1 MKAYLVVASA
11 LVSVTGCRL
20 ERPQEARQVAPEMRF
35 EDIQFRVYRGNQL
48 ESNGHARV
56 ANYRRDTTGL
66 AADAIQ
72 IGFPEQTGRQAT
84 QLSARNGAGTAR
96 SRQFTA
102 GGGVVAHQGAETG
115 ATDEAHYSGDDG
127 MVRGDRP
134 VTVTGPSYQLAGP
147 AGFTLDPRTGV
158 MEIAGGA
165 RVVAGGEGR

>member
-1 MKAYLVVASA
+1 MKAYLVLASA

-35 EDIQFRVYRGNQL
+35 EDIQFRVYRGGQL
-48 ESNGHARV
+48 ESTGHARV

-66 AADAIQ
+66 AADTIQ
-72 IGFPEQTGRQAT
+72 IGFPEHPGRQAT
-84 QLSARNGAGTAR
+84 RLSAQSGVGTVRA
-96 SRQFTA
+96 RQFTA
-102 GGGVVAHQGAETG
+102 SGGVVARQGAETG
-115 ATDEAHYSGDDG
+115 TTEEARYSGEDG